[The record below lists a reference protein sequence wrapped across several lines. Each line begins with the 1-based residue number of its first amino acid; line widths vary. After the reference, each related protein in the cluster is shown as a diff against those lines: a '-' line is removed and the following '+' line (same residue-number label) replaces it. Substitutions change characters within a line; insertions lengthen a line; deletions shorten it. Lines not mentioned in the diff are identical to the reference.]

1 MTRKRSKKGEVFV
14 GFFLALPTVEKLDKR
29 ARKNFRT
36 RSAEI
41 RLIVSEA
48 LQ

>member
-1 MTRKRSKKGEVFV
+1 MTKTRSKKGEMFV
-14 GFFLALPTVEKLDKR
+14 GFFLAPLFVEKLDKR
-29 ARKNFRT
+29 AKKNFRT